1 MAAHGKQQAQA
12 KQSPDILPWMLNAS
26 RICFLQYMPM
36 QGNMAQSRLLMSMAV
51 SLSANLSAS
60 PSSLPSTYSSSSSCL
75 PPIAHPSIR
84 SPSRPSTTSSSGCY
98 SSVFLRSCQHCCLPT
113 SSTRLRRTEQSR
125 SSWFRSRPSKR
136 TTLSTKTCCYLTLTA
151 PLSSPSSSIRISCH
165 LHSVVRSV
173 SFSHS
178 DLRALTFSMN
188 SPSISAC
195 SSAQSPGLGRHYA
208 F

>member
-1 MAAHGKQQAQA
+1 MSSKLTAHGKQQAQA

-125 SSWFRSRPSKR
+125 SSLIKVNVRTAAVKYQVRHTGFEVVPAREQPCRPRHAATSHLPL
-136 TTLSTKTCCYLTLTA
+136 LS
-151 PLSSPSSSIRISCH
+151 PLHHRASGSLVICTVSSGQ
-165 LHSVVRSV
+165 SV
-173 SFSHS
+173 SVT
-178 DLRALTFSMN
+178 R
-188 SPSISAC
+188 I
-195 SSAQSPGLGRHYA
+195 
-208 F
+208 